1 MRNRTNGRYQNS
13 RTRLSFC
20 EFRQFCLKPHPPLA
34 IYPRLLADLKTSPK
48 KWLVTGCAGFIGSN
62 LLETLLAN
70 GQEVVGVDN
79 FIAGHK
85 SNLDQVQAMVT
96 EAQWKSFRFH
106 EGDVQDLSLC
116 HKAAEGCDYII
127 HQAARGSVPGSVADP
142 IGFNAANVTGFLNML
157 VASRDAKVKRFVYAS
172 SSSVYGDCPGSPAI
186 EDTLGQALSPYAVT
200 KRVNELYA
208 AQFARHYRLE
218 SRGLRYFN
226 IFGARQDPKGA
237 YAAVIPRWIDA
248 MIKGKEVQIYG
259 DGETTRDFCHVA
271 NVVQANLLAATQPWP
286 AQDGKSDHLPH
297 QVYNIANGGATS
309 LNELHAALKA
319 ELNARLP
326 DHPIAEPIHTDFQ
339 PGDVRH
345 SLASIERAQQEL
357 GYDPTHTVSE
367 GLEAAMDYYIKQ
379 SGERLEARS

>member
-1 MRNRTNGRYQNS
+1 MSSYKS
-13 RTRLSFC
+13 L
-20 EFRQFCLKPHPPLA
+20 
-34 IYPRLLADLKTSPK
+34 IADLKACSK
-48 KWLVTGCAGFIGSN
+48 RWLVTGCAGFIGSN
-62 LLETLLAN
+62 ILETLLQHD
-70 GQEVVGVDN
+70 QEVVGLDN
-79 FIAGHK
+79 FIAGHQ
-85 SNLDQVQAMVT
+85 SNLDQVQSILT
-96 EAQWKSFRFH
+96 EAQWQRFQFH
-106 EGDVQDLSLC
+106 DGDIQDSGLC
-116 HKAAEGCDYII
+116 QRAADGIDYVI
-127 HQAARGSVPGSVADP
+127 HQAARGSVPGSIADP
-142 IGFNAANVTGFLNML
+142 TGFNAANVTGFLNML
-157 VASRDAKVKRFVYAS
+157 VASRDAQVKRFVYAS
-172 SSSVYGDCPGSPAI
+172 SSSVYGDCPTSPAV

-200 KRVNELYA
+200 KHINELYA
-208 AQFARHYRLE
+208 AQFARHDGLE
-218 SRGLRYFN
+218 CRGLRYFN

-237 YAAVIPRWIDA
+237 YAAVIPRWIAA
-248 MIKGKEVQIYG
+248 MLQGKAVKIFG

-286 AQDGKSDHLPH
+286 DQARDHDRIPH